1 MDCVAGGNTANCAP
15 SVGFWCA
22 TGVPF
27 SNIPR
32 PLGARQQG
40 KTMAGIVVVDRDG
53 VEHEVE
59 AKEGVSLMETL
70 RDLDY
75 GSPAI
80 CGGMCSCATCHVFV
94 DEAWVDR
101 LPKQMSDERDMVKDL
116 SCYNPRTSRL
126 ACQIPLTAALEGI
139 KVTIAPEE

>member
-1 MDCVAGGNTANCAP
+1 MPV
-15 SVGFWCA
+15 
-22 TGVPF
+22 
-27 SNIPR
+27 I
-32 PLGARQQG
+32 
-40 KTMAGIVVVDRDG
+40 KVVDRDG
-53 VEHEVE
+53 
-59 AKEGVSLMETL
+59 KELEINAPAGGVLMEPL
-70 RDLDY
+70 RDMDD
-75 GSPAI
+75 GVTAI

-126 ACQIPLTAALEGI
+126 ACQIPLTAALDGI